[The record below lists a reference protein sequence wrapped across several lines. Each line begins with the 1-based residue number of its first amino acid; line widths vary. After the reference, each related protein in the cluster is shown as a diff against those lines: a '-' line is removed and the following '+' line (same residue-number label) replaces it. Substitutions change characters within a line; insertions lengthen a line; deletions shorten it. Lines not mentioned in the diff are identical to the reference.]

1 MRAEFQ
7 FYYTPHTGQPH
18 TGTKLA
24 MMAPPTATPG
34 DVCTQRLAQRQ
45 SSIALLEARLGTLAW
60 LRLAA
65 GALAIAW
72 IWYTLRGPLPAW
84 SLLAPFCIFAAL
96 VWRQSLIE
104 RDCALAR
111 RAVHFYERALERL
124 EDRWQQTGETGE
136 RFSDAKHPYSA
147 DLDLFGHAGL
157 FQLLNSARTHGGEA
171 RLADWLRFPA
181 TADEIRARHAAIEEL
196 RPLLDLREQ
205 LAVLGDD
212 FRSGVHPETLTAW
225 GNAPARPFPVW
236 QRIAAFTISIAAF
249 FSLGWWFAT
258 AFLDI
263 NATRTVAAVAALA
276 GALGVPHRRRV
287 LEIAGAVQAPARDLD
302 LLAGVLAVLE
312 KQCFQS
318 PKLSALR
325 AQLAAD
331 ARPASQRIARLRRL
345 LELLDS
351 RDSVLVRMF
360 GPILLWSTQLA
371 MALEAWRTDNGP
383 RIQQWLDAVSE
394 IEALSSLAG
403 YSWEHPS
410 DPFPE
415 IAASGGFHAE
425 RIAHPLLPA
434 SRAVGNDFILGD
446 PLRLLLISGSNMS
459 GKSTFLR
466 TVGVN
471 TVLALAGAPVR
482 ARAFR
487 LSPVALGA
495 SIRTVDSLEEGHS
508 RFMAEIL
515 RLKQTLDLPHP
526 SLFLLDELLH
536 GTNSHD
542 RAIGAEGLLRAL
554 LGRGAVGIATTHDLA
569 LTRVATQL
577 AATAANFHFDD
588 RLEGQRLVFDYTLK
602 PGVVER
608 SNALDLMRT
617 IGLEV

>member
-1 MRAEFQ
+1 
-7 FYYTPHTGQPH
+7 
-18 TGTKLA
+18 
-24 MMAPPTATPG
+24 MASPTATPHA
-34 DVCTQRLAQRQ
+34 VCTQRLAERQ
-45 SSIALLEARLGTLAW
+45 STITALEARLGRIAW
-60 LRLAA
+60 LRLSAA
-65 GALAIAW
+65 ALTIAW
-72 IWYTLRGPLPAW
+72 IWYVVRGPLSGW
-84 SLLAPFCIFAAL
+84 SLLAPLLIFGAL
-96 VWRQSLIE
+96 VWRQSSIE
-104 RDCALAR
+104 RTCDLAR
-111 RAVHFYERALERL
+111 RSVGFYERALERL
-124 EDRWQQTGETGE
+124 EDRWHSSGETGE
-136 RFSDAKHPYSA
+136 RFSDPKHPYSA

-171 RLADWLRFPA
+171 RLSQWLRFPA
-181 TADEIRARHAAIEEL
+181 AAEEIRARHAAVDEL

-212 FRSGVHPETLTAW
+212 FRSGVHPEALTAW
-225 GNAPARPFPVW
+225 GAAAARPFPAR
-236 QRIAAFTISIAAF
+236 QRIAPFLLSIAAF
-249 FSLGWWFAT
+249 FSLAWWFAT
-258 AFLDI
+258 AFLDV
-263 NATRTVAAVAALA
+263 NATRTVAAVAFLA
-276 GALGVPHRRRV
+276 AALGVPHRRRV
-287 LEIAGAVQAPARDLD
+287 LAIAGAIQEPARDLD
-302 LLAGVLAVLE
+302 LLAGILTILE
-312 KQCFQS
+312 KQRFRS
-318 PKLSALR
+318 PRLSTLQAR
-325 AQLAAD
+325 LAAD
-331 ARPASQRIARLRRL
+331 ANPASRRIARLRRL

-360 GPILLWSTQLA
+360 GPILLWTTQLA
-371 MALEAWRTDNGP
+371 MALEAWRSDNGP
-383 RIQQWLDAVSE
+383 RIAHWLDAVAE

-403 YSWEHPS
+403 YAWEHPA

-415 IAASGGFHAE
+415 IAEDGVLDAE

-434 SRAVGNDFILGD
+434 ARAVANDFTLGD
-446 PLRLLLISGSNMS
+446 PLRLMLISGSNMS

-482 ARAFR
+482 ARRFR

-554 LGRGAVGIATTHDLA
+554 LARGAVGVATTHDLA
-569 LTRVATQL
+569 LTRVASQL
-577 AATAANFHFDD
+577 SPIAGNFHFDD
-588 RLEGQRLVFDYTLK
+588 RLEDQRLVFDYMLK

-608 SNALDLMRT
+608 SNALDLMRA